1 MTPLAPA
8 PTIRTIMPVTIPS
21 EALRHTTEAERTQ
34 LLNAAFDSSPQALV
48 NFLAVL
54 DARLRVFEQR
64 YELPS
69 SSLAD
74 ALASGQV
81 RDTADVSEWLFW
93 AHLRSD
99 LARGARP

>member
-1 MTPLAPA
+1 
-8 PTIRTIMPVTIPS
+8 MPVTIPTAVLRQMTDAERERLLS
-21 EALRHTTEAERTQ
+21 DAFEVSPEALA
-34 LLNAAFDSSPQALV
+34 NY
-48 NFLAVL
+48 LAVV

-69 SSLAD
+69 A
-74 ALASGQV
+74 ALPEAMASGQL

-99 LARGARP
+99 LARKARP

>member
-1 MTPLAPA
+1 
-8 PTIRTIMPVTIPS
+8 MPVTIPTA
-21 EALRHTTEAERTQ
+21 ALRQMSASEREH
-34 LLNAAFDSSPQALV
+34 LLNAAFEVSSEALA

-69 SSLAD
+69 DALAD
-74 ALASGQV
+74 AMETGQL

-93 AHLRSD
+93 SHLRSD
-99 LARGARP
+99 LARKARP

>member
-1 MTPLAPA
+1 
-8 PTIRTIMPVTIPS
+8 MPVTIPS
-21 EALRHTTEAERTQ
+21 AALRHLSEAERTR
-34 LLNAAFDSSPQALV
+34 LLDAAFDSSPQALA
-48 NFLAVL
+48 NYLTVL

-69 SSLAD
+69 TALPE
-74 ALASGQV
+74 ALASGQL

-99 LARGARP
+99 LAREARP

>member
-1 MTPLAPA
+1 
-8 PTIRTIMPVTIPS
+8 MPVTIPS
-21 EALRHTTEAERTQ
+21 AALRHMSEAERTR
-34 LLNAAFDSSPQALV
+34 LLDAAFDSSPRALA
-48 NFLAVL
+48 NYLAVL

-69 SSLAD
+69 TALPE
-74 ALASGQV
+74 ALASGQL

-99 LARGARP
+99 LAREARS